1 MTQTLKSDLYTDYTQ
16 SAMHTHEPQIPIVPL
31 QLEDDGR
38 SYRQTASQ
46 SHRSEI
52 KSMEMIVSITSE
64 PQQGWDN
71 KFTLYRLPSERYR
84 LYLLLLN
91 SARCR
96 KSGAMP
102 ASSGWAVRMFWQ
114 GRRAAL
120 GLVAMLH
127 FFNKLCSGHYCGDT
141 STTQMCRRL
150 KTISICLNQRFK
162 KLQYAEEHL
171 WTQQLLLLE
180 SEATND
186 VLLHH
191 PMVGSDFTTWIH
203 CALCQ
208 WVRLVVV

>member
-1 MTQTLKSDLYTDYTQ
+1 MQITHWWSSSRNETNHISVITFNVIVLPPFNSARLMILYLALVWLNDMPSFDTNTQVWPLHCYTQ

-96 KSGAMP
+96 KNGTMP

-120 GLVAMLH
+120 GLVAMLTCH
-127 FFNKLCSGHYCGDT
+127 FSPVDCFL
-141 STTQMCRRL
+141 
-150 KTISICLNQRFK
+150 
-162 KLQYAEEHL
+162 
-171 WTQQLLLLE
+171 
-180 SEATND
+180 
-186 VLLHH
+186 
-191 PMVGSDFTTWIH
+191 
-203 CALCQ
+203 
-208 WVRLVVV
+208 